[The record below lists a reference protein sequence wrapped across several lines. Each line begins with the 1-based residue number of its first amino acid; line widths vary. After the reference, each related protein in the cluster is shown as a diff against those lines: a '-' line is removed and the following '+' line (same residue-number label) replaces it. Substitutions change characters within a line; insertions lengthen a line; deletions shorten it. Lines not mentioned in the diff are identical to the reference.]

1 MMGMVFLYW
10 GIIYAVVVVCV
21 YMVKHFDTEVW
32 SWTEKEQLAIL
43 AGSGINSVIILWI
56 FRDCFVKQSAMCL
69 LAVLAGCLL
78 FACMTDCKSCEVFEF
93 TWWIAGT
100 VGVILLFRQCLAE
113 SQIALN
119 DSLGVQQKLM
129 PLFFY
134 IVLQEFFFCR
144 FYGRADCHAFAICAL
159 VEASLGMGAMEY
171 LLHMLLAFVCLA
183 VVQLLRGNIH
193 PKGNLKRPV
202 AFLPYI
208 TFSFWVLLFFEKS
221 VILNRISETNLIG
234 GLRL

>member
-1 MMGMVFLYW
+1 MMGMAFLYW
-10 GIIYAVVVVCV
+10 GIIYAVVVFCI

-32 SWTEKEQLAIL
+32 SWTEKEQLTIL

-56 FRDCFVKQSAMCL
+56 SRDGFVKQSAMCL

-93 TWWIAGT
+93 TWWMAG
-100 VGVILLFRQCLAE
+100 VAGGLLLYQRCVADSE
-113 SQIALN
+113 VSQSADWRPEHQL
-119 DSLGVQQKLM
+119 V
-129 PLFFY
+129 PLLIY
-134 IVLQEFFFCR
+134 LILQEFFFCR
-144 FYGRADCHAFAICAL
+144 FYGRADCHAFVICAV
-159 VEASLGMGAMEY
+159 VECALGMGEPGY
-171 LLHMLLAFVCLA
+171 LLHMTLAFGGLA
-183 VVQLLRGNIH
+183 VVQAFRGNINYR
-193 PKGNLKRPV
+193 GNLKQPV

-208 TFSFWVLLFFEKS
+208 TISFWVLLFFEKS